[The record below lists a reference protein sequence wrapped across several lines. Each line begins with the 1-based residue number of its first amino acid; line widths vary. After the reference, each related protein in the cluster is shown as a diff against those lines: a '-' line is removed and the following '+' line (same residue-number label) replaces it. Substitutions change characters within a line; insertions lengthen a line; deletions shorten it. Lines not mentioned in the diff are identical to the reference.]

1 MKIGNRII
9 SRITTLALAAGIAAA
24 LLCSCGGSGDG
35 DETTAPDSET
45 TPEVT
50 TEQTTA
56 KPETTEPETTE
67 VTEPEPEP
75 EPEHPTDDTTDEILR
90 GLLSRSVPQASTEA
104 NYSEDGDLPIGLMYH
119 LIMETPF
126 NDYSSL
132 FVRPEE
138 FDDQL
143 TAITNAGYAFLF
155 ADEYGPKDR
164 PAVLVTFDDGYED
177 NYTTMFPILKAHGAK
192 ATIFMISNM
201 IGQPGYLTEEQI
213 KEMSD
218 SGLVRFGSHTANH
231 CVLANEEEDR
241 VRDELSESARRI
253 EEITGVPCRSMT
265 YPTGKWNT
273 MVTRIAEEYYDAAY
287 LARPAEPLGGRT
299 NMTIPR
305 LYAARGLSGAS
316 LVASI
321 NNKLSSQ

>member
-1 MKIGNRII
+1 M
-9 SRITTLALAAGIAAA
+9 
-24 LLCSCGGSGDG
+24 
-35 DETTAPDSET
+35 
-45 TPEVT
+45 
-50 TEQTTA
+50 
-56 KPETTEPETTE
+56 
-67 VTEPEPEP
+67 
-75 EPEHPTDDTTDEILR
+75 
-90 GLLSRSVPQASTEA
+90 
-104 NYSEDGDLPIGLMYH
+104 
-119 LIMETPF
+119 
-126 NDYSSL
+126 
-132 FVRPEE
+132 
-138 FDDQL
+138 
-143 TAITNAGYAFLF
+143 
-155 ADEYGPKDR
+155 
-164 PAVLVTFDDGYED
+164 LVTFDDGYED

-253 EEITGVPCRSMT
+253 EEITGVPCRSMA

-305 LYAARGLSGAS
+305 LYGRTRVKRG
-316 LVASI
+316 VACR
-321 NNKLSSQ
+321 KHQ